1 MEEKMTQKVA
11 LLKAADYDEA
21 SLRPLV
27 RQVLEAANLPPIKG
41 AKVLVKPNLL
51 QARAL
56 ACTNPL
62 ITALACEWLLEQ
74 GARVTVA
81 DSPAF
86 GTPRNVARAIGLAPL
101 LARYGLEVSN
111 FSRCRKVTI
120 HLPGSERPVKLG
132 VAAEALD
139 CDLLLSL
146 PRVKAHSQMR
156 LTLAVKNCF
165 GCVCGIRKAL
175 AHVRFGKSVEFF
187 SECIVALLKVLPPV
201 AALCDGVVAMDLTG
215 PAYGDPFSLGLI
227 GASGSA
233 AALDAAILAIAGFAG
248 ANIPLAKALERRG
261 VYPAALEY
269 PLLAPADFDASQF
282 RLPGQLKDISFNPLV
297 LAKSLVRRLWLERG
311 L

>member
-1 MEEKMTQKVA
+1 MEAKMTQKVA
-11 LLKAADYDEA
+11 LLKAVDYDEA
-21 SLRPLV
+21 ALRPLV
-27 RQVLEAANLPPIKG
+27 RQALEAADLPPLRG

-62 ITALACEWLLEQ
+62 ITALACECLLEQ
-74 GARVTVA
+74 GAKVTVA

-86 GTPRNVARAIGLAPL
+86 GTARNVARAIGLAPL

-111 FSRCRKVTI
+111 FSRCRAVLL
-120 HLPGSERPVKLG
+120 HLPGSKKPLKLG

-187 SECIVALLKVLPPV
+187 SDCIAALLEALPPV
-201 AALCDGVVAMDLTG
+201 ATLCDGIVAMDLTG
-215 PAYGDPFSLGLI
+215 PAYGAPFCLGLI
-227 GASGSA
+227 GASSSA
-233 AALDAAILAIAGFAG
+233 VALDAAILAIAGFAG
-248 ANIPLAKALERRG
+248 AEMPLAAALKRRG
-261 VYPAALEY
+261 LYPAVLEY

-282 RLPGQLKDISFNPLV
+282 RLPGKLKEISFNPLV
-297 LAKSLVRRLWLERG
+297 LAKSLLKRLWLEHR